1 MRGNPDKIKGK
12 GFDKN
17 PQNINRN
24 GRPPRLV
31 NTVIAELKKKGY
43 ERVEHKSVIE
53 SMELMLNLQ
62 VEEIAKIANDKNNN
76 IFVQTIARMLMTK
89 SDKERFDFI
98 ETMLRRAHGM
108 PKQLTELTGKDGE
121 DLKINVITDKEHEK
135 LINDL

>member
-1 MRGNPDKIKGK
+1 MRGNPSKIIGK

-24 GRPPRLV
+24 GRPPRMV

-76 IFVQTIARMLMTK
+76 IFIQTIARMLMTK

-98 ETMLRRAHGM
+98 ETMLRRTHGM

-121 DLKINVITDKEHEK
+121 ELKIEWNETRTYDPDKK
-135 LINDL
+135 TN

>member
-1 MRGNPDKIKGK
+1 MRGNPSKIIGK

-24 GRPPRLV
+24 GRPPRMV

-76 IFVQTIARMLMTK
+76 IFIQTIARMLMTK

-98 ETMLRRAHGM
+98 ETMLRRTHGM

-121 DLKINVITDKEHEK
+121 AIKVEEVTGFKVI
-135 LINDL
+135 